1 MSNNTE
7 EPNEE
12 WVQKWM
18 NEFNKLIKED
28 GLDWIDKIKEWELN
42 NPAPKPSG
50 PIITI
55 PKMDTQQ
62 KGE

>member
-12 WVQKWM
+12 WIQSWMKEFYKLVQ
-18 NEFNKLIKED
+18 ED

-55 PKMDTQQ
+55 PKMVKQQ